1 MSGAT
6 KAGTAP
12 SNEQVMRAVMAAFER
27 QDVDCILSYYPDDDD
42 FTYID
47 MAEPDQVLRGRDGMR
62 AWLAEFWS
70 MVDMT
75 GAEMRLLT
83 ITSEGDRVACEFEL
97 EATYVDGG
105 TSPAG
110 ARVLMRGCLVQRIVD
125 GRIREERLYMASAIT
140 PRPTGDS
147 E

>member
-1 MSGAT
+1 MSGT
-6 KAGTAP
+6 TVP
-12 SNEQVMRAVMAAFER
+12 SNEQVMRAVMDAFEH
-27 QDVDCILSYYPDDDD
+27 QDVDLILSYYPEDDD

-62 AWLAEFWS
+62 TWLGEFWS

-75 GAEMRLLT
+75 GAEMRLQT
-83 ITSEGDRVACEFEL
+83 ITSEGERVACEFEL

-105 TSPAG
+105 TALTG
-110 ARVLMRGCLVQRIVD
+110 ERVLMRGCLVQRIVD
-125 GRIREERLYMASAIT
+125 GTIRQEHLYMASAVA
-140 PRPTGDS
+140 PRPTGHP